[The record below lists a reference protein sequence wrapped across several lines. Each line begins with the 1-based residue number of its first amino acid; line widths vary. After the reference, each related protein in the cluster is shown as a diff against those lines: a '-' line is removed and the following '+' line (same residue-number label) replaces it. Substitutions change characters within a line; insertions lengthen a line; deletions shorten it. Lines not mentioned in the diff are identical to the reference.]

1 MLETILFAFLF
12 ARIKGYKVKPL
23 FKIWCI
29 YPPLIFTVYYIFLN
43 IKIILGYYGAI
54 QYASIIETFYIL
66 SFIPLILK
74 LKLYKSAI
82 WGSLAIFT
90 GSLLNKIA
98 MFYNGG
104 KMPVFPS
111 LSYITGYVKPDSF
124 TKVNDIHILGDSN
137 TQLKFLTDIFDLGY
151 SILSVGDIF
160 IRLFTFIILYNS
172 IKTMKGRATSYA

>member
-1 MLETILFAFLF
+1 MLETILFAFFF
-12 ARIKGYKVKPL
+12 AKIKGYQVKPV
-23 FKIWCI
+23 FKIWWI
-29 YPPLIFTVYYIFLN
+29 YPPLLFTAYYIFLN
-43 IKIILGYYGAI
+43 IKILLGYYEAI
-54 QYASIIETFYIL
+54 QYASIIETLYIL

-82 WGSLAIFT
+82 WGSLAIFA

-104 KMPVFPS
+104 KMPVYPS

-124 TKVNDIHILGDSN
+124 SRVNDIHILGDSN
-137 TQLKFLTDIFDLGY
+137 TKLKFLTDIFDMGY

-160 IRLFTFIILYNS
+160 IRLFTFILIYDS
-172 IKTMKGRATSYA
+172 IKTMKGRAI

>member
-12 ARIKGYKVKPL
+12 AKIKGNQIKPV
-23 FKIWCI
+23 FTIWWI

-54 QYASIIETFYIL
+54 QYASIIETLYIL

-82 WGSLAIFT
+82 WGSLAIFA

-104 KMPVFPS
+104 KMPVYPS
-111 LSYITGYVKPDSF
+111 LSYITGYVKPNSF
-124 TKVNDIHILGDSN
+124 AKVNDIHILGDSN
-137 TQLKFLTDIFDLGY
+137 TKLKFLTDIFDIGY

-160 IRLFTFIILYNS
+160 IRLFTFIIIYDS
-172 IKTMKGRATSYA
+172 IKTTKGRAA